1 MNFWTKIVLLYM
13 TIGAGI
19 GAQHGIL
26 HGDDAADRFF
36 AIILGINMWP
46 FLVLADHYGDTE

>member
-1 MNFWTKIVLLYM
+1 MNVWTKIVLLYM

-26 HGDDAADRFF
+26 HGDDAADRFSAVF
-36 AIILGINMWP
+36 LGINMWP
-46 FLVLADHYGDTE
+46 FLVLADYYGDTE